1 MLRVDLRQ
9 LRDGSVETTGQLL
22 PGDPAFQGVDLEL
35 ADSVTVE
42 GRLQETGE
50 GDFYWHAFLAGGVK
64 GECRRCLT
72 DVLVPVDIEIRV
84 LFSADPE
91 TAEDSGVYLLEKGAG
106 EVDLGEAVREELALA
121 GPSFLL
127 CRDDCA
133 GLCSRCG
140 ANLNDGPCSCEER
153 AATVRG

>member
-1 MLRVDLRQ
+1 MLIVDLRQ
-9 LRDGSVETTGQLL
+9 LREGSVETRGQIL
-22 PGDPAFQGVDLEL
+22 PGDPAFKGANLEL
-35 ADSVTVE
+35 ADPVTVE

-50 GDFYWHAFLAGGVK
+50 GDFYWHAYLTGRVK
-64 GECRRCLT
+64 GDCRRCLE

-84 LFSADPE
+84 LFSRDPE
-91 TAEDSGVYLLEKGAG
+91 TAEDPGVYPLEKGAG
-106 EVDLGEAVREELALA
+106 VVDLGEAVREELVLA
-121 GPSFLL
+121 VPGYLV

-140 ANLNDGPCSCEER
+140 ANLNDGPCSCVEQ